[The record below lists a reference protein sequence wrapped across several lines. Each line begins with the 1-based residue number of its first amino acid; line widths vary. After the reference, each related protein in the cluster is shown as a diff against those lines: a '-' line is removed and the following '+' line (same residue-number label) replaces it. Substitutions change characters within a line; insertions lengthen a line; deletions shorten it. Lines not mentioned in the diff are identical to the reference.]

1 MTTFPI
7 NIKVEN
13 DFHRDE
19 QTVAVY
25 TRLLVPR
32 EAADISLGYKRVK
45 VGLLSSPDKRIDT
58 SYDLAVAATPLIKAV
73 LEKTLQHLNEGGLPV
88 FDDLVADVRLEVKDD
103 SAI

>member
-7 NIKVEN
+7 NIKVDNNLLSE
-13 DFHRDE
+13 E
-19 QTVAVY
+19 QTITVY
-25 TRLLVPR
+25 TKVLVPN
-32 EAADISLGYKRVK
+32 EVSDVSLGYKRVK

-58 SYDLAVAATPLIKAV
+58 SYDLAVAAAPLVKAV

-88 FDDLVADVRLEVKDD
+88 FDGLVADVRLEVKDD